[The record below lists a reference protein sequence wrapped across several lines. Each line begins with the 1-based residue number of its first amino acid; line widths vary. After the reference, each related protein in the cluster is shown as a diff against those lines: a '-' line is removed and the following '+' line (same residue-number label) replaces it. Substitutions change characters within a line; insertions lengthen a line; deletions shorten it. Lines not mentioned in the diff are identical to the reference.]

1 MLDEN
6 TLKKIKQYSGA
17 NKNTEELFNLETT
30 ELDNYINDYYTCLLY
45 TSPSPRD
52 A

>member
-30 ELDNYINDYYTCLLY
+30 ELDNYINDYYTAME
-45 TSPSPRD
+45 SWVKEI
-52 A
+52 